1 MEHHEVAGRHPQGTV
16 EDGNDTAVSGS
27 AGSPLPQAR
36 IRYENGNA
44 QAWQYNERNKEEGGI
59 VDAEIKPERS
69 RDIDAELNYYREKY
83 MSLKPDDAEYQQTL
97 TKMRY
102 LREQISKL
110 KE

>member
-1 MEHHEVAGRHPQGTV
+1 M
-16 EDGNDTAVSGS
+16 
-27 AGSPLPQAR
+27 
-36 IRYENGNA
+36 
-44 QAWQYNERNKEEGGI
+44 
-59 VDAEIKPERS
+59 DAEIKPERS